1 MDKNNV
7 SNHLINEY
15 CKTLSRKEL
24 KDIPNHQYIKKPYL
38 ESYII
43 SLSTIVNEDLL
54 VEQIIKKFVNGDIQ
68 IEEVF
73 LFVKTWIELSTNE
86 KRALQNIL
94 LKEINES
101 ENIVVGT
108 LLYVVYYFQL
118 YMLSV
123 EFLYDNSLDN
133 EDLFKYIEQLMR
145 KQTSKIKS
153 LEKKNIH
160 LFMFHIQ
167 LEKVLKSYISLF
179 KLLVKEKLIEKD
191 MSEEDI
197 RNSFLRHTFA
207 NWYEV
212 LKKRNKEGT
221 INKKSSKWYSRL
233 LCIPHIN

>member
-15 CKTLSRKEL
+15 CKTLARKEL

-43 SLSTIVNEDLL
+43 SLATIVNEELL
-54 VEQIIKKFVNGDIQ
+54 TEQINKKFKNGDIQ

-86 KRALQNIL
+86 KRALQSIL
-94 LKEINES
+94 LKDFRES
-101 ENIVVGT
+101 EKIVVGI
-108 LLYVVYYFQL
+108 LIYVVYYFQL

-123 EFLYDNSLDN
+123 EFLYDNAVEN
-133 EDLFKYIEQLMR
+133 EDLFKYIEQIMR
-145 KQTSKIKS
+145 KQMSKIKS
-153 LEKKNIH
+153 LEKNNIH

-167 LEKVLKSYISLF
+167 FEKVLNSYVSLF
-179 KLLVKEKLIEKD
+179 KLLVKEKLIEED
-191 MSEEDI
+191 MSEEDV

-212 LKKRNKEGT
+212 LKKRNKEGKL
-221 INKKSSKWYSRL
+221 NSKPSKWYSKL